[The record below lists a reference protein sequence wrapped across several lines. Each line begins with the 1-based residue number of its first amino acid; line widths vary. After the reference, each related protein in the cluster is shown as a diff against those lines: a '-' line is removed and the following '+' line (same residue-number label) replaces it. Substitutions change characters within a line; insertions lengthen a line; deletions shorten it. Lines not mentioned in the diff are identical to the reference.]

1 MGISIVCEACG
12 ATVVATLT
20 PGMLHGS
27 TAASLLPHG
36 WGITGIPD
44 VTPTALLCQNCRTY
58 VGGYTVSS
66 LVKVNNTL
74 VTSGSAAVITLV
86 SGTNFTG
93 SYPV

>member
-12 ATVVATLT
+12 ANVVATLT
-20 PGMLHGS
+20 PGMLHGT
-27 TAASLLPHG
+27 TAASLLPQG

-66 LVKVNNTL
+66 FVKVNTRFT
-74 VTSGSAAVITLV
+74 TSGSASAIAMV
-86 SGTNFTG
+86 SATNLTG